1 MDWWHMEETS
11 YGLKREVDTNF
22 SDAVEKVRQELQKEG
37 FGVLTEIDVKSTLKK
52 KLDVEFDD
60 YVILGAC
67 NPPFAF
73 KALQA
78 ERDIGLMLPC
88 NVVVY
93 RQGGKTVVASI
104 SPTAQMRKTGNDAL
118 KKVAE
123 DVESRLRRVIGN
135 V

>member
-1 MDWWHMEETS
+1 MEETS